1 MIFKKNKVKLLQ
13 FILLSAGVILIIL
26 TYSTFKKSSSEKII
40 PKETKL
46 EISEKIKK
54 NKDVLGDT
62 FFNVEYSGLDL
73 SGNRYVLKAREA
85 SSDISNNE
93 LVNLKYVI
101 AIFYLEDDTFIEVS
115 SDFGLYNNKTLD
127 IIFNNN
133 VKSSYEGSELYAQR
147 AEYSNSKNFIV
158 ISENVKIKDV
168 KGTIFAEKLVFD
180 INDKKLNIS
189 SSKNNKVKAN
199 LNYK

>member
-1 MIFKKNKVKLLQ
+1 M
-13 FILLSAGVILIIL
+13 
-26 TYSTFKKSSSEKII
+26 
-40 PKETKL
+40 
-46 EISEKIKK
+46 
-54 NKDVLGDT
+54 
-62 FFNVEYSGLDL
+62 EYRGIQWNTINEL
-73 SGNRYVLKAREA
+73 
-85 SSDISNNE
+85 E

-101 AIFYLEDDTFIEVS
+101 AIFYLKDDTFIEVS

>member
-1 MIFKKNKVKLLQ
+1 MIFRKNKVKLLQ

-26 TYSTFKKSSSEKII
+26 TYSTFRKNPSEKII
-40 PKETKL
+40 SKETKL
-46 EISEKIKK
+46 EINEKIKK
-54 NKDVLGDT
+54 KKDVIGDT

-85 SSDISNNE
+85 NNDVSNNE
-93 LVNLKYVI
+93 IVYLKYVI
-101 AIFYLEDDTFIEVS
+101 AIFYLKNDTSIEVS
-115 SDFGLYNNKTLD
+115 SDFGLYNNRTLD
-127 IIFNNN
+127 IIFNDN
-133 VKSSYEGSELYAQR
+133 VKSSYEGSELHAQR

-158 ISENVKIKDV
+158 ISENVKIKDA
-168 KGTIFAEKLVFD
+168 KGIIFAEKLVFD

-189 SSKNNKVKAN
+189 SSKNKKVKAN

>member
-62 FFNVEYSGLDL
+62 FFNVEYS
-73 SGNRYVLKAREA
+73 
-85 SSDISNNE
+85 
-93 LVNLKYVI
+93 
-101 AIFYLEDDTFIEVS
+101 
-115 SDFGLYNNKTLD
+115 
-127 IIFNNN
+127 
-133 VKSSYEGSELYAQR
+133 
-147 AEYSNSKNFIV
+147 
-158 ISENVKIKDV
+158 
-168 KGTIFAEKLVFD
+168 
-180 INDKKLNIS
+180 
-189 SSKNNKVKAN
+189 
-199 LNYK
+199 

>member
-101 AIFYLEDDTFIEVS
+101 AIFYLKDDTFIEVS

-168 KGTIFAEKLVFD
+168 KGTIFGRTYV
-180 INDKKLNIS
+180 
-189 SSKNNKVKAN
+189 
-199 LNYK
+199 